1 MTDEKQKLLFSSN
14 LSRLIEER
22 NLKQAE
28 IAEYIGVSPQTFNT
42 WVKGIA
48 FPRMGKVQK
57 IADFFNVPKSYLIE
71 EHPDDEPTY
80 YIKPEAAEAAKELY
94 ERDEL
99 RVLFD
104 AARDVSEEDIRYVAT
119 LLEKLKKK
127 EGK

>member
-22 NLKQAE
+22 NLTQAE

-71 EHPDDEPTY
+71 NHPDDEPTY
-80 YIKPEAAEAAKELY
+80 YIKPETAEAAKELY

-119 LLEKLKKK
+119 LLEKLKQK

>member
-48 FPRMGKVQK
+48 FPRMGKVQR

-119 LLEKLKKK
+119 LLEKLKQK

>member
-22 NLKQAE
+22 NLKQSE

-71 EHPDDEPTY
+71 EHPDDELTY

>member
-22 NLKQAE
+22 NLTQAE

-71 EHPDDEPTY
+71 DHPDDESTY

-119 LLEKLKKK
+119 LLEKLKQK

>member
-71 EHPDDEPTY
+71 EHPDDEPIY

>member
-104 AARDVSEEDIRYVAT
+104 AARDVSAEDIRYVAT
-119 LLEKLKKK
+119 LLEKLKQK

>member
-71 EHPDDEPTY
+71 EHP
-80 YIKPEAAEAAKELY
+80 
-94 ERDEL
+94 R
-99 RVLFD
+99 R
-104 AARDVSEEDIRYVAT
+104 
-119 LLEKLKKK
+119 
-127 EGK
+127 

>member
-71 EHPDDEPTY
+71 EHPDDEPIY

-119 LLEKLKKK
+119 LLEKLKHK

>member
-104 AARDVSEEDIRYVAT
+104 AARDVSEDDIRYVAT
-119 LLEKLKKK
+119 LLEKLKQK

>member
-119 LLEKLKKK
+119 LLEKLKHK

>member
-71 EHPDDEPTY
+71 EHPDNEPTY

-104 AARDVSEEDIRYVAT
+104 AARDVSAEDIRYVAT
-119 LLEKLKKK
+119 LLEKLKQK

>member
-22 NLKQAE
+22 NLTQAE
-28 IAEYIGVSPQTFNT
+28 VAEYIGVSPQTFNT

-71 EHPDDEPTY
+71 NHPDDEPTY

-119 LLEKLKKK
+119 LLEKLKQK

>member
-119 LLEKLKKK
+119 LLEKLKQK

>member
-22 NLKQAE
+22 NLTQAE

-71 EHPDDEPTY
+71 DHPDDEPTY

-119 LLEKLKKK
+119 LLEKLKQK

>member
-80 YIKPEAAEAAKELY
+80 YINPEAAEAAKELY

-119 LLEKLKKK
+119 LLEKLKHK

>member
-28 IAEYIGVSPQTFNT
+28 VAEYIGVSPQTFNT

>member
-119 LLEKLKKK
+119 LLEKLKK

>member
-1 MTDEKQKLLFSSN
+1 MTDEKQKLLLSSN

-119 LLEKLKKK
+119 LLEKLKHK

>member
-57 IADFFNVPKSYLIE
+57 IADFFNVPKSYLID

-104 AARDVSEEDIRYVAT
+104 TARDVSEEDIRYVAT
-119 LLEKLKKK
+119 LLEKLKK

>member
-57 IADFFNVPKSYLIE
+57 IADFCNVPKSYLIE
-71 EHPDDEPTY
+71 EHPDDAPTY
-80 YIKPEAAEAAKELY
+80 YINPEAAEAAKELY

>member
-71 EHPDDEPTY
+71 EHPNDEPTY

-119 LLEKLKKK
+119 LLEKLKQK

>member
-48 FPRMGKVQK
+48 FPRMGKV
-57 IADFFNVPKSYLIE
+57 
-71 EHPDDEPTY
+71 
-80 YIKPEAAEAAKELY
+80 
-94 ERDEL
+94 
-99 RVLFD
+99 
-104 AARDVSEEDIRYVAT
+104 
-119 LLEKLKKK
+119 
-127 EGK
+127 